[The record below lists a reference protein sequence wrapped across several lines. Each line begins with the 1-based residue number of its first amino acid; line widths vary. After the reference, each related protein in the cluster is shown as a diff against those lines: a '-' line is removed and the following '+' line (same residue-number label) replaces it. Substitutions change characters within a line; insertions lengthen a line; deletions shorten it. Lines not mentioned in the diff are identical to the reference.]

1 MRFVLNL
8 TREADRRLA
17 HWHSDKRAVLVNSR
31 TAMNFAIV
39 RPIIEAMRDDPRV
52 RFYMTA
58 SEQPDKLREVY
69 AEARGDDRL
78 IHPRRAALKR
88 FDAYL
93 TADLLWPR
101 LPRGTRRIMM
111 FHGVAGKY
119 ANVYDS
125 PDVSM
130 RDWDRLFFINEQRLR
145 NFIKSGAIDAGS
157 PAARLVGYPKLDCL
171 VDGTL
176 NRDAI
181 LTSLGINPSRQTVL
195 YAPTWSPY
203 SSLNAMGEALVE
215 KLCAAGFAVIVKLHD
230 RSRDPEYIHSGGV
243 NWAERLRPLLEA
255 SGGVLAEASDASPCL
270 AAADVLIT
278 DHSSVGFEYLLL
290 DRPLVRIE
298 MPQLIA
304 ATNIHPDYV
313 ALMAEA
319 ATSVRDAGE
328 AVRAVEDALASP
340 ADKSESRRAVASK
353 LFYKPGT
360 ATARAVGELYGA
372 IELEPLAIPS
382 VVERPELSALKVE

>member
-1 MRFVLNL
+1 MRFALNFA
-8 TREADRRLA
+8 REMDRRLG
-17 HWHSDKRAVLVNSR
+17 HWRSDERAVLVNSR

-39 RPIIEAMRDDPRV
+39 RPIIEAMRDDRRV
-52 RFYMTA
+52 RFYLMA
-58 SEQPDKLREVY
+58 SEQPHRLGEIY
-69 AEARGDDRL
+69 AEADDDARL
-78 IHPRRAALKR
+78 ISPRRAALKR

-93 TADLLWPR
+93 TADVLWPQ
-101 LPRGTRRIMM
+101 LLRGTRRILM

-145 NFIKSGAIDAGS
+145 NFIKSGAIDADS
-157 PAARLVGYPKLDCL
+157 QAARLIGYPKLDCL

-176 NRDAI
+176 NRERI
-181 LTSLGINPSRQTVL
+181 LASLGIDPSRRTVL

-203 SSLNAMGEALVE
+203 SSLNVMGEALVE

-243 NWAERLRPLLEA
+243 DWPARLRPILEA
-255 SGGVLAEASDASPCL
+255 GGGRLAESSDASPYL
-270 AAADVLIT
+270 AAADVLIS

-298 MPQLIA
+298 VPELIA

-313 ALMAEA
+313 ALMIEA
-319 ATSVRDAGE
+319 ATSVRDADE
-328 AVRAVEDALASP
+328 AVRAVEGAF
-340 ADKSESRRAVASK
+340 ADPSSKSASRREIASK

-360 ATARAVGELYGA
+360 ATARAVSALYEV
-372 IELEPLAIPS
+372 IELEPLAAAS
-382 VVERPELSALKVE
+382 VVERPAALHAQN

>member
-8 TREADRRLA
+8 AREADKRLA
-17 HWHSDKRAVLVNSR
+17 HWRSDARSVLVNSR
-31 TAMNFAIV
+31 TAMNYAIV
-39 RPIIEAMRDDPRV
+39 RPLCKAMRDDQRV
-52 RFYMTA
+52 RFYFTS
-58 SEQPDKLREVY
+58 SEQPAKLDEVY
-69 AEARGDDRL
+69 AEVGDEGRL
-78 IHPRRAALKR
+78 IHPRRAMLKR

-93 TADLLWPR
+93 TADLLWPK
-101 LPRGTRRIMM
+101 LPRGTRRILM

-125 PDVSM
+125 PDRSM

-145 NFIKSGAIDAGS
+145 NFIKSDAIDRDS

-171 VDGTL
+171 VDGTF

-181 LTSLGINPSRQTVL
+181 LESLGIDTARRTVL

-203 SSLNAMGEALVE
+203 SSLNAMGETLIE
-215 KLCAAGFAVIVKLHD
+215 QLSAAGFAVIVKLHD
-230 RSRDPEYIHSGGV
+230 RSRDLEYIHSGGV
-243 NWAERLRPLLEA
+243 NWAERLQPLLA
-255 SGGVLAEASDASPCL
+255 ANGGLLAEASDASPYM

-278 DHSSVGFEYLLL
+278 DHSSVGFEYLLV
-290 DRPLVRIE
+290 DRPLIRIE

-313 ALMAEA
+313 MLMAEA
-319 ATSVRDAGE
+319 ATSVRTAE
-328 AVRAVEDALASP
+328 ETVRAVEQAFADP
-340 ADKSESRRAVASK
+340 ANKSAARRAVASK

-360 ATARAVGELYGA
+360 ATARAVRELYET
-372 IELEPLAIPS
+372 IELEPLRSLSII
-382 VVERPELSALKVE
+382 ERPEAISVES

>member
-17 HWHSDKRAVLVNSR
+17 HWRSHRRTVLVNSR
-31 TAMNFAIV
+31 TAMNYAIV
-39 RPIIEAMRDDPRV
+39 RPICEAMRGDGRIG
-52 RFYMTA
+52 FYFTS
-58 SEQPDKLREVY
+58 SEQPEQLSEVY
-69 AEARGDDRL
+69 AEAGSNARL
-78 IHPRRAALKR
+78 IHPRRAMFKR

-125 PDVSM
+125 PDISM
-130 RDWDRLFFINEQRLR
+130 RHWDRLFFINEQRLR
-145 NFIKSGAIDAGS
+145 NFIKSGAIDGDS

-181 LTSLGINPSRQTVL
+181 LESLGVSPERRTVL

-203 SSLNAMGEALVE
+203 SSLNEMGERLIE
-215 KLCAAGFAVIVKLHD
+215 QLSAAGYLVIVKLHD
-230 RSRDPEYIHSGGV
+230 RSRDLQYIHSGGV
-243 NWAERLRPLLEA
+243 NWAERLQPLLKANGGLLA
-255 SGGVLAEASDASPCL
+255 SASDASPYL
-270 AAADVLIT
+270 AAADVLVS

-290 DRPLVRIE
+290 DRPLIRIE

-319 ATSVRDAGE
+319 ATSVRTVEE
-328 AVRAVEDALASP
+328 AVGAVEEAFTDP
-340 ADKSESRRAVASK
+340 AKNSQARRAVASK

-360 ATARAVGELYGA
+360 ATARAVRELYEA
-372 IELEPLAIPS
+372 IELAPLPAYQFAAS
-382 VVERPELSALKVE
+382 ALSAGLE